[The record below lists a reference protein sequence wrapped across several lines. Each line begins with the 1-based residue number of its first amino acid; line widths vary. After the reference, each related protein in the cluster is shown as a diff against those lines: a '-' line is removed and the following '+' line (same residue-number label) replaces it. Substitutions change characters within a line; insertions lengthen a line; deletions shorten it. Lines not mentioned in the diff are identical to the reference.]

1 VQDGYPPGVPQVG
14 LEERFGIVVRRLRK
28 AEGLSQEDFADR
40 CGLHRTYIG
49 SIERG
54 EKTVTIATATK
65 VAEALGLR
73 LWELLKQ
80 VDEEPR
86 SRVGRRRP

>member
-1 VQDGYPPGVPQVG
+1 VPPVG
-14 LEERFGIVVRRLRK
+14 LEERFGIVVPRLRK
-28 AEGLSQEDFADR
+28 AEGLSQEEFADL
-40 CGLHRTYIG
+40 CGLHRTYVG

-86 SRVGRRRP
+86 TRASQRRR